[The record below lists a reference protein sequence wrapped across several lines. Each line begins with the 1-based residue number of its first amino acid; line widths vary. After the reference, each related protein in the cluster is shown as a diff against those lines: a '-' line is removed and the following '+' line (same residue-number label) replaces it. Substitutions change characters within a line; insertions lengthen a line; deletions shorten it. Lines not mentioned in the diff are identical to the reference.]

1 MDHLYFFA
9 PLPQWVFMKQLLV
22 TLLLIAPGLAQELPS
37 RRECRS
43 QAAVWSIG
51 LFDDRG
57 EAGLE
62 SSPHLSAQELLAR
75 SDQMADCYARFKRS
89 NFLQISRGYYLV
101 YQWRVYNF
109 VNRHDL
115 LQQFAEE
122 DQAGKR

>member
-1 MDHLYFFA
+1 VRTF
-9 PLPQWVFMKQLLV
+9 
-22 TLLLIAPGLAQELPS
+22 LIALLFTATGFAQELPS

-51 LFDDRG
+51 LFDERG

-75 SDQMADCYARFKRS
+75 SDQMAGCYARYKKN

-101 YQWRVYNF
+101 YQWRVFNF